1 LRLTIIERLARGE
14 LPEMEQAGLPPEAHP
29 ELIKRL
35 AEETANEHQR
45 KRCAA
50 SSRVISPRS
59 ANSPSRK
66 TSISW

>member
-1 LRLTIIERLARGE
+1 VRLHELLLRLTIIERLARGE

-45 KRCAA
+45 EM
-50 SSRVISPRS
+50 RVVH
-59 ANSPSRK
+59 
-66 TSISW
+66 